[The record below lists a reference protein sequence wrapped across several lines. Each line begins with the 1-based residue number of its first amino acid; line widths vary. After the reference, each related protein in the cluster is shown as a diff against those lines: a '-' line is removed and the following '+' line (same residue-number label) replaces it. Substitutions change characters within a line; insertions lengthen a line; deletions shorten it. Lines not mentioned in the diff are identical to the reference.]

1 MWFNR
6 IINSFLGIRKKIDLN
21 NDLDK
26 ISLKKLILL
35 FIVINGIF
43 IILVGSITFILLKY
57 L

>member
-35 FIVINGIF
+35 FIVINGLF